1 MKDVR
6 RETRGISKIGFVG
19 AGRMGL
25 PMIGHVAAKGFDV
38 LVHDIDAARR
48 GPVEAKK
55 ARWAASAA
63 ALAECEAV
71 LVCVGYDAE
80 LRSLLGPAGGLAGLA
95 RGAIVAVL
103 STVQPKT
110 IVELGEAGAA
120 RGLHVMDAPVCRGGK
135 AADDGTLL
143 CFVGGTPEEFS
154 RLVPVVSCFS
164 SDVVHTGPA
173 GTAQVAKAANNL
185 VMWSCLIANHEALA
199 LARRFGM
206 DPERLREAL
215 LISSAD
221 NYVLRNWGVN
231 TMAWAEDD
239 LAIVQQMAADRGM
252 ALPQA
257 GLNRELCRA
266 LKPKRFKLD
275 EYGV

>member
-1 MKDVR
+1 MK
-6 RETRGISKIGFVG
+6 TISKIGFVG

-38 LVHDIDAARR
+38 LVHDIDGAKRAA
-48 GPVEAKK
+48 VEAKG
-55 ARWAASAA
+55 ARWAGSAG
-63 ALAECEAV
+63 ALAECEAI
-71 LVCVGYDAE
+71 LVCVGYDRE
-80 LRSLLGPAGGLAGLA
+80 VRSLLAGGLSGLA
-95 RGAIVAVL
+95 RGTIVAVL
-103 STVQPKT
+103 STVEPET
-110 IVELGEAGAA
+110 IVELAKEAAG
-120 RGLHVMDAPVCRGGK
+120 RGVHVMDSTVCRGGK
-135 AADDGTLL
+135 AADEGKLL

-154 RLVPVVSCFS
+154 RLAPVVSCFS
-164 SDVVHTGPA
+164 ADLVHTGPA

-199 LARRFGM
+199 LAQRFGM

-215 LISSAD
+215 LLSSAD

-239 LAIVQQMAADRGM
+239 LAIVQRMAADRGM

-275 EYGV
+275 EYGK